1 MKQYCDKII
10 SLFGRSFLSLAVL
23 LVVVIIVI
31 YQLDSRGRT
40 ELIRQTERQNI
51 DQQNVILG
59 HEIVHA
65 VNNLKVLAKN
75 QFLSRYIEGHQESL
89 VLAENAF
96 LHFAQVNEQYEQIR
110 FIDVNGMERLRIDRK
125 DDDADI
131 VPAEQLQSK
140 ADRYYF
146 KSILSLDAGQIYFS
160 RFDLN
165 IENGVVEQPFRPML
179 RIATPVLNADGVN
192 AGILI
197 INYSGNHILD
207 QLGCV
212 MSDCQG
218 TVLLLDQESY
228 YLQGF
233 NDADEWG
240 FMFEN
245 KQALNFNNQFPEA
258 WQKIEAADSGQ
269 FMTGQGLFTFK
280 KFDSQTHLN
289 HPQSELSNSTLA
301 GLNWILVSFIAA
313 PVFHPWILI
322 FYISGTLLLLA
333 LLAIYSWSNA
343 KANCQR
349 MQAEQKLKD
358 QATRDDLTGLA
369 NRHLFYERAAKVLSQ
384 SERMQH
390 RFAVLFVD
398 LDRFKQV
405 NDELGHEAGDALL
418 VEAAKRMQ
426 GIIRKP
432 DTAARFGG
440 DEFILLIPELKNTES
455 VNAIAKKLIAAL
467 NEPFTLVKRGC
478 TVEACIGASVG
489 ISIYPQDGAE
499 IDILIRAA
507 DAAMYRAKNQGTGQ
521 YCQA

>member
-1 MKQYCDKII
+1 
-10 SLFGRSFLSLAVL
+10 
-23 LVVVIIVI
+23 
-31 YQLDSRGRT
+31 
-40 ELIRQTERQNI
+40 
-51 DQQNVILG
+51 
-59 HEIVHA
+59 
-65 VNNLKVLAKN
+65 
-75 QFLSRYIEGHQESL
+75 
-89 VLAENAF
+89 
-96 LHFAQVNEQYEQIR
+96 
-110 FIDVNGMERLRIDRK
+110 
-125 DDDADI
+125 
-131 VPAEQLQSK
+131 
-140 ADRYYF
+140 
-146 KSILSLDAGQIYFS
+146 
-160 RFDLN
+160 
-165 IENGVVEQPFRPML
+165 
-179 RIATPVLNADGVN
+179 
-192 AGILI
+192 
-197 INYSGNHILD
+197 
-207 QLGCV
+207 
-212 MSDCQG
+212 
-218 TVLLLDQESY
+218 
-228 YLQGF
+228 
-233 NDADEWG
+233 
-240 FMFEN
+240 
-245 KQALNFNNQFPEA
+245 
-258 WQKIEAADSGQ
+258 
-269 FMTGQGLFTFK
+269 MTGQGLFTFK

-369 NRHLFYERAAKVLSQ
+369 NRHLFYERAVKVLSQ